1 MEGRNKEW
9 IWTELLMMDPLSTL
23 MTSLFVQQRKTPATA
38 MKKLSTS
45 PATFSVSNRVTWF
58 DVLLHTNVSH
68 GSMYYYTPTY

>member
-1 MEGRNKEW
+1 MDLDRIADDGSSIDIDDFSLRSA
-9 IWTELLMMDPLSTL
+9 TEDY
-23 MTSLFVQQRKTPATA
+23 PATA